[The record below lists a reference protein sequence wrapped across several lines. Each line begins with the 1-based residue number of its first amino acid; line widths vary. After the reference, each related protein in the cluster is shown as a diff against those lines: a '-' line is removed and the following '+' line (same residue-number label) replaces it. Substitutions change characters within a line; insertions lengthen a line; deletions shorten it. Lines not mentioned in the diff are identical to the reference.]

1 MLFLPK
7 TLPAAAQL
15 KAQGIDTSALPLR
28 AAGPEAA
35 ISILLLNLMPEKE
48 VTEFDIARTLAQTE
62 LDIHLIPIKIK
73 GQTYKTTP
81 MAHMEACYRDFN
93 EIEHGCYDGIIITG
107 APVEQIPFEDVHY
120 WPQLCHIMDWAQ
132 THTRSALHVCWGA
145 QAGLYHHYGV
155 PKHALPEKKFGI
167 FNQSVLCPES
177 PLMTGLAPSFP
188 MPNSRHTE
196 VRRVDL
202 EPLANRGVNI
212 LAESVESGIAV
223 VADRN
228 LHNVFIVGHLEY
240 AADTL
245 HREYHRDLS
254 RHLPI
259 HAPEHYYNPDGQPD
273 FKWREAAITFYRNW
287 CRVARQNF

>member
-1 MLFLPK
+1 MLFLPN

-28 AAGPEAA
+28 AASPKGA

-48 VTEFDIARTLAQTE
+48 VTELDIARTLAQTE

-81 MAHMEACYRDFN
+81 MAHMESCYRDFN

-177 PLMTGLAPSFP
+177 PLMTGLVPSFP

-196 VRRVDL
+196 VRRNDL
-202 EPLANRGVNI
+202 ESLASRGVNI

-223 VADRN
+223 VADN
-228 LHNVFIVGHLEY
+228 DLHNVFIVGHLEY

-245 HREYHRDLS
+245 HREYQRDLS
-254 RHLPI
+254 RQLPI

-273 FKWREAAITFYRNW
+273 YKWSEAAVTFYRNW
-287 CRVARQNF
+287 CRAARKYF